1 MRLFLGAV
9 LLAFAG
15 CSLSPEQ
22 YEAIIRNCNDA
33 DVDCRPEAVR
43 ARVLESF
50 PGIAVKEVVTCATRP
65 TEFCASTDAD
75 EDACLVLLTSPIEP
89 ATGAATESAAAG
101 PNLARQLLGTGSSA
115 YRLLLRSE
123 IPNKFTGFGGTAP
136 AKVSAY
142 VSEDGTHA
150 LLHLAEVRCIDISE
164 IV

>member
-1 MRLFLGAV
+1 MRLVLGAV
-9 LLAFAG
+9 ALLAFAG

-33 DVDCRPEAVR
+33 DVDCRPESVR
-43 ARVLESF
+43 ARVLASF
-50 PGIAVKEVVTCATRP
+50 PSIAVREVVTCATKP
-65 TEFCASTDAD
+65 TLFCASTVAD

-89 ATGAATESAAAG
+89 VPAEPAESATAA
-101 PNLARQLLGTGSSA
+101 PDLARQLLGPRISA

-123 IPNKFTGFGGTAP
+123 VPNKSRDGGSTP

-150 LLHLAEVRCIDISE
+150 LLHLAEVRCYDISE